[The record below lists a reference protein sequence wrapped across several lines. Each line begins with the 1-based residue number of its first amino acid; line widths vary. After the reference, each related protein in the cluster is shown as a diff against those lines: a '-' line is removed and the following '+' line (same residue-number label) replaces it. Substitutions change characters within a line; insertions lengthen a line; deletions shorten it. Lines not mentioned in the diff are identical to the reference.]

1 MKHLILSF
9 ILLLGFSS
17 VNAADKVLFWGE
29 LEADFSSWGSD
40 AVEGDW
46 RISERGGKQYI
57 QLLDN
62 FEAKEGP
69 DVKIF
74 LSKQDAASV
83 NGNNATDDAVFISLV
98 STFEGG
104 SEYEI
109 PAGINL
115 NSFRSLIFHCE
126 AYSKLWGTSQ
136 IR

>member
-1 MKHLILSF
+1 VKHLILSF
-9 ILLLGFSS
+9 ILLFGFTS

-29 LEADFSSWGSD
+29 LEADFRSWGSD

-46 RISERGGKQYI
+46 RISERGGKKYI

-74 LSKQDAASV
+74 LSKQDANSI

-98 STFEGG
+98 NTFEGK
-104 SEYEI
+104 SEYEL
-109 PAGINL
+109 PAGIDVKQ
-115 NSFRSLIFHCE
+115 FKSLVFHCE
-126 AYSKLWGTSQ
+126 AYSKLWGTSP
-136 IR
+136 IH